1 MGNTMNGEL
10 LETAIDIARNAGQI
24 LLKYMSP
31 IHKDKHI
38 EYKAEIDLVTDA
50 DFKSQ
55 EYIVNTLSTRFPG
68 HGILAEEGID
78 AQAGCDCVWVIDPLD
93 GTTNFAHGYPI
104 FSISIGLLCEGQ
116 VTIGVVYDPC
126 RDELFSAERFEGAC
140 LNGKEIKVSRIHELD
155 KALLVTGFPYWT
167 RDNPGKL
174 FDMFRE
180 FTVTAQGVRRAGS
193 ASLDL
198 CHVAC
203 GRLDGFWEAGLKSW
217 DTAAGSLIL
226 TEAGGTLS
234 KFNGTVF
241 DIEFPEVLA
250 SNTLIHDQMMQILNR
265 SIMTK
270 DQALK

>member
-1 MGNTMNGEL
+1 MR
-10 LETAIDIARNAGQI
+10 ETTNEEFLKTATEIAKNAGAI

-31 IHKDKHI
+31 LHKKHI

-55 EYIVNTLSTRFPG
+55 EYIVNTISTRFPG

-78 AQAGCDCVWVIDPLD
+78 AQAGCECVWVIDPLD

-104 FSISIGLLCEGQ
+104 FSVSIALLCEGEA
-116 VTIGVVYDPC
+116 TIGVVYDPC
-126 RDELFSAERFEGAC
+126 RDELFSAERFEGAY
-140 LNGKEIKVSRIHELD
+140 LNGKDIKVSRIKELE

-167 RDNPGKL
+167 RENPGKL
-174 FDMFRE
+174 FDIFKQ

-203 GRLDGFWEAGLKSW
+203 GRLDGFWEAGLKPW
-217 DTAAGSLIL
+217 DTAAGNLIL
-226 TEAGGTLS
+226 NEAGGASS
-234 KFNGTVF
+234 KFDGTAF
-241 DIEFPEVLA
+241 DIDFPEIVA
-250 SNTLIHDQMMQILNR
+250 SNGLIHNKMLQILRR
-265 SIMTK
+265 SVVEK
-270 DQALK
+270 DKALK